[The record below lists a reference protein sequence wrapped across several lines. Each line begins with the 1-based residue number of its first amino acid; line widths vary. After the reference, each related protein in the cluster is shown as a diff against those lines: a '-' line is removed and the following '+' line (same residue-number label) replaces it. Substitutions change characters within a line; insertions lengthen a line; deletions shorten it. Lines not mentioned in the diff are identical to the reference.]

1 MRGRKG
7 IQGISGMP
15 WVLLLASLF
24 CPGYAITASAS
35 SISPL
40 PEYSVGLVTQE
51 KTDIALGEW
60 KGPALSFRITS
71 EGGAL
76 QITDFRYN
84 YVHSCNKCS
93 LKVEKIP
100 ILGGGFRI
108 DSQAGQFFLQ
118 GTFQDGRKLV
128 VRLRSGSKSCAL
140 DQTLDAVPALADKS
154 AHSEPEL
161 R

>member
-7 IQGISGMP
+7 IQGIAGMAL
-15 WVLLLASLF
+15 VLLLASLV

-35 SISPL
+35 SIIPL
-40 PEYSVGLVTQE
+40 PEQSVGLSTQ
-51 KTDIALGEW
+51 KKVDIALGDW
-60 KGPALSFRITS
+60 KAPALSFRVVA

-76 QITDFRYN
+76 QITDFRYS

-100 ILGGGFRI
+100 ILDRGFRI

-128 VRLRSGSKSCAL
+128 VRLRSSSKSCAL
-140 DQTLDAVPALADKS
+140 DQTLDAAPALADKS
-154 AHSEPEL
+154 AHSEPKL